1 MLKKILNTPVSGIIQ
16 VTKYSCFFVCTCK
29 KCFCFEMFHFLKI
42 KDELKKL
49 KYKFQ
54 HLMKMDHIGHSF
66 EGRPL
71 LQVHVSIFL
80 SKLCYV
86 MMMIMTGTVMV
97 RVIYGS
103 NIHNEY

>member
-1 MLKKILNTPVSGIIQ
+1 MFVPAKIRFILIVS
-16 VTKYSCFFVCTCK
+16 FF
-29 KCFCFEMFHFLKI
+29 KI

-49 KYKFQ
+49 KHKFQ

-86 MMMIMTGTVMV
+86 MMMIMTGIVMV